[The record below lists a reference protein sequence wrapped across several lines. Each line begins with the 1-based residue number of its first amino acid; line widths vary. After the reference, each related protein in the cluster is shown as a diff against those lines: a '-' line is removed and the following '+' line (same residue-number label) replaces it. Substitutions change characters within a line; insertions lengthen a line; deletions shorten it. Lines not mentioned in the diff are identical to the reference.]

1 MWQSW
6 KHIAMPGFSRASA
19 FYAGFFL
26 SGKRSICPLGNSLLS
41 LNLLPIFAPNYKH
54 RMYQQ
59 ILEKKEKLA
68 VIGLGYV
75 GLPIALA
82 FARKASVIGFDINL
96 SRIEMM
102 KQGIDPSNELARE
115 EFEGCDITFTNSL
128 DVLREARFFIVA
140 VPTPVDEHNVPDLT
154 PVKKA
159 SETIGK
165 VLKKGDYVV
174 FESTVYPG
182 CTEED
187 CLPII
192 EKLSGLKNK
201 IDFKLGY
208 SPERINPGDK
218 KHTLATI
225 VKVVS
230 GCDEESLDSIARVY
244 EMVVDAGVHRAS
256 SIKVAEAAKIIEN
269 TQRDLNIALMNEL
282 SIIFDKMNINTFEVL
297 EAAGTK
303 WNFLKFSP
311 GLVGG
316 HCIGV
321 DPYYLTYKASELGYN
336 SRVILAGRHINDNM
350 SIYVARKVVRHIISH
365 VADVKAARVLVMG
378 ATFKENVSDIR
389 NSKVADVVR
398 ELKEFFLN
406 VDVVDPHASSEELEH
421 EYGFGLAPSEGRDYD
436 AVIVTVCHESYASL
450 DDAYFTS
457 ITKPDALIADL
468 KGIYR
473 NKITSRAYWSF

>member
-1 MWQSW
+1 
-6 KHIAMPGFSRASA
+6 
-19 FYAGFFL
+19 
-26 SGKRSICPLGNSLLS
+26 
-41 LNLLPIFAPNYKH
+41 
-54 RMYQQ
+54 MYQQ
-59 ILEKKEKLA
+59 LVDKKEKLA

-75 GLPIALA
+75 GLPIALE
-82 FARKASVIGFDINL
+82 FAKKISVIGFDINAK
-96 SRIEMM
+96 RIDLM
-102 KQGIDPSNELARE
+102 KQGIDPSNELEKEA
-115 EFEGCDITFTNSL
+115 FEGCDITFTNSL
-128 DVLREARFFIVA
+128 DVLREATFFIVA

-165 VLKKGDYVV
+165 VMKKGDYVV

-192 EKLSGLKNK
+192 EKMCGLKN
-201 IDFKLGY
+201 ITDFKLGY

-218 KHTLATI
+218 KHTLANI

-230 GCDEESLDSIARVY
+230 GCDGESLDTIAKVY
-244 EMVVDAGVHRAS
+244 ELVVKAGVHKAS

-282 SIIFDKMNINTFEVL
+282 SIIFDKMGINTYEVL

-336 SRVILAGRHINDNM
+336 SRVILAGRYINDNM
-350 SIYVARKVVRHIISH
+350 SNYVARKVVRHIISN
-365 VADVKAARVLVMG
+365 VTDVKSSKVLVMG

-389 NSKVADVVR
+389 NSKVADVVK
-398 ELKEFFLN
+398 ELQEFFLN
-406 VDVVDPHASSEELEH
+406 VDVVDPHADSDELQH
-421 EYGFGLAPSEGRDYD
+421 EYGFGLAEGIGKDYD
-436 AVIVTVCHESYASL
+436 AVIVTVCHEPYADL
-450 DDAYFTS
+450 DDAYFSS
-457 ITKPDALIADL
+457 ITKPHAIIADL

-473 NKITSRAYWSF
+473 GRVKSRYYWSF